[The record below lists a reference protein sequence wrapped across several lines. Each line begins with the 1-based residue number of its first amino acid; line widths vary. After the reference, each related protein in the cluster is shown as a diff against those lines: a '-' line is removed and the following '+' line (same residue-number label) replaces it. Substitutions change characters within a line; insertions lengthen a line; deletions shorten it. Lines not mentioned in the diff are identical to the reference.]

1 MPYTVVC
8 AATHRC
14 FPRLNVPALPIE
26 WLIGPVAAL
35 ALALVIG
42 RELWR
47 AHREADKREQDRA
60 DALDARLDKL
70 ADAIAAGLKQ
80 ADPK

>member
-1 MPYTVVC
+1 MS
-8 AATHRC
+8 
-14 FPRLNVPALPIE
+14 PRISPLPDVAIPVE
-26 WLIGPVAAL
+26 WLVGPVAAL

-42 RELWR
+42 RELWK

-60 DALDARLDKL
+60 DALDDRLDRI
-70 ADAIAAGLKQ
+70 ADALSTGLKK

>member
-1 MPYTVVC
+1 M
-8 AATHRC
+8 
-14 FPRLNVPALPIE
+14 PALPLE

-42 RELWR
+42 RELWK
-47 AHREADKREQDRA
+47 AHVAADQRERERA
-60 DALDARLDKL
+60 DALDARLDRI
-70 ADAIAAGLKQ
+70 ADALTAALNK

>member
-1 MPYTVVC
+1 MAIPV
-8 AATHRC
+8 
-14 FPRLNVPALPIE
+14 E
-26 WLIGPVAAL
+26 WLVGPVAAL

-42 RELWR
+42 RELWK

-60 DALDARLDKL
+60 DALDARLDRI
-70 ADAIAAGLKQ
+70 ADALSVGLKK